1 MKDTMKYHIEQ
12 LQTSAARMLVLNS
25 DNSML
30 ISFFKDLKEKLQY
43 LYELNEMDNEANWT
57 EIQNAFNSILKLDT
71 ELTEVDLKIKVKE
84 ATEIKTGKI
93 TIKMY

>member
-30 ISFFKDLKEKLQY
+30 ISYFKDLQEKLQY
-43 LYELNEMDNEANWT
+43 LHSLNEMENEANWT
-57 EIQNAFNSILKLDT
+57 EIQNAFNSILKIDT
-71 ELTEVDLKIKVKE
+71 ELTEVDLKIKLKE
-84 ATEIKTGKI
+84 AQQPKAGRI